1 MERKITTFG
10 TYFREFMASLGD
22 KTKLSSKFVKSICD
36 GLFELRTEW
45 NGNIYRVFFI
55 FDNGNI
61 VVLFNGFQKK
71 SQKTPNSE
79 INKALKIKAE
89 YYGSKK

>member
-1 MERKITTFG
+1 
-10 TYFREFMASLGD
+10 MA
-22 KTKLSSKFVKSICD
+22 TQQRLSAKFVKPIRD
-36 GLFELRTEW
+36 GLFELRTIW

-71 SQKTPNSE
+71 TQKTPNSE
-79 INKALKIKAE
+79 IDKALRIKAE

>member
-1 MERKITTFG
+1 MERRITTYG
-10 TYFREFMASLGD
+10 DYFRDFMAS
-22 KTKLSSKFVKSICD
+22 
-36 GLFELRTEW
+36 
-45 NGNIYRVFFI
+45 FI

-71 SQKTPNSE
+71 TQKTPNSE
-79 INKALKIKAE
+79 ISKALKIKAE